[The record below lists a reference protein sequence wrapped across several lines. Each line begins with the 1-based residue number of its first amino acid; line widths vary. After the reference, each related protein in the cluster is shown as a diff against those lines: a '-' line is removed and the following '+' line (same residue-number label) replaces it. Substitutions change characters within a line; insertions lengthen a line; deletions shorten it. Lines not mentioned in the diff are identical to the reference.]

1 MKAIVIGGG
10 QVGKY
15 VADLVL
21 KNKVDVKIIDNDRQE
36 CNQLAERFGG
46 DNVIYGSGTSPV
58 ILESAGI
65 EDADVVA
72 IVTGSDS
79 VNLVAATI
87 AKFEFQTP
95 RVIARVNSPSNSWL
109 FSVGMG
115 VDAAINQADIIGHML
130 VEEMS
135 TKSLMTLMRMSRGS
149 YSIVQ
154 VVVSATSSVCGK
166 KIKDIKIPSD
176 SLMIAIYRGETTV
189 IPHGDTLIFPGD
201 KIMFFA
207 KEEEHGKLDSI
218 FGIKL

>member
-10 QVGKY
+10 QVGTY
-15 VADLVL
+15 VADLIA
-21 KNKVDVKIIDNDRQE
+21 KNKVEVKVVDSDRDVCAKLSSRY
-36 CNQLAERFGG
+36 GG
-46 DNVIYGSGTSPV
+46 ENVICGSGTSPV

-65 EDADVVA
+65 ETADVVA
-72 IVTGSDS
+72 IVTGSDP

-87 AKFEFQTP
+87 AKFEFQTS
-95 RVIARVNSPSNSWL
+95 RVIARVNSPLNSWL
-109 FSVGMG
+109 FNVGMG

-154 VVVSATSSVCGK
+154 AVVSSSSEVCGK
-166 KIKDIKIPSD
+166 KVKEIALPGD

-189 IPHGDTLIFPGD
+189 IPHGDTAIFPGD
-201 KIMFFA
+201 KIVFFA
-207 KEEEHGKLDSI
+207 KEEEHSKLDKI
-218 FGIKL
+218 FGIDL